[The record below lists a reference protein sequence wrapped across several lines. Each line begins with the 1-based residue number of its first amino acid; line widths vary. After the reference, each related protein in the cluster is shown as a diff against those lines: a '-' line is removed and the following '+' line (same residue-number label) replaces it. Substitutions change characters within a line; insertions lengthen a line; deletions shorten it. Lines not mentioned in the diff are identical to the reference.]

1 MSQTRIFSGASPQQV
16 AADLAPLVD
25 FQEDGVS
32 LETLEGL
39 LKERLAP
46 HLLNYELPQ
55 FQSMYNA
62 YPEEGAALG
71 GRFALVHNPGV
82 TNWQISPGAAT
93 LEEICGQSLCRLFGL
108 ASTADATFTLAGT
121 YANLHALYM
130 ALHRKAEREGFD
142 LAKNGLLGF
151 QDPSRLV
158 VVCSRDAHFSLK
170 HAVRIMGLG
179 DGCVVTIDVDENR
192 RMDIQHLGETLR
204 QLSGVKEV
212 FCIVVTAGT
221 TSTGS
226 IDPILPVVE
235 MAEKLGAWSHV
246 DGAYGL
252 IYSLL
257 PERQP
262 LFAGMELADSV
273 CWDPHKQF
281 RVLIPSSLLFVRHW
295 ADFGR
300 FTLHSDYFNRE
311 RDIEPN
317 PGLKS
322 MPSTRPF
329 SALNLTTS
337 ICHQGLRGM
346 RRNLRAPLEAVQSLA
361 AYLRT
366 QDDLELCHEPDTGI
380 LCFRI
385 TPQGFPE
392 EALNQL
398 QEYVYDRIMT
408 GGERTISMTKLDGR
422 AVLRLVVIS
431 PLITGEHLMAT
442 MDAVRALAKE
452 HGSDRNDY

>member
-1 MSQTRIFSGASPQQV
+1 MSQMRIFSGASPEQV

-25 FQEDGVS
+25 FQE
-32 LETLEGL
+32 EGL
-39 LKERLAP
+39 SLDTLDDLLAERLIP

-71 GRFALVHNPGV
+71 AKLALAHNPGV
-82 TNWQISPGAAT
+82 TNWQISPGAAM
-93 LEEICGQSLCRLFGL
+93 LEELCGRSLCCLFGL
-108 ASTADATFTLAGT
+108 APTADATFTLAGT

-130 ALHRKAEREGFD
+130 ALHRKAQRMGFN
-142 LAKNGLLGF
+142 LADKGLLGF
-151 QDPSRLV
+151 EDPSRLV

-170 HAVRIMGLG
+170 HAVRTMGLG
-179 DGCVVTIDVDENR
+179 DRCLVTVDVGENR
-192 RMDIQHLGETLR
+192 RMDVQRLDETLNE
-204 QLSGVKEV
+204 LGKTKDV
-212 FCIVVTAGT
+212 FCLVATAGT

-226 IDPILPVVE
+226 VDPILPVVE
-235 MAEKLGAWSHV
+235 MAGQLGAWSHV

-257 PERQP
+257 PERKP

-281 RVLIPSSLLFVRHW
+281 RVLIPSSLLFVRRW
-295 ADFGR
+295 EDFGR

-311 RDIEPN
+311 RDVEPN

-329 SALNLTTS
+329 SALSLTTS
-337 ICHQGLRGM
+337 IRHRGLGGVRQ
-346 RRNLRAPLEAVQSLA
+346 NLRAPLKAIKSLA
-361 AYLRT
+361 AYLET

-385 TPQGFPE
+385 TPQAFPDE
-392 EALNQL
+392 KLNQL

-408 GGERTISMTKLDGR
+408 GGERTVSMTKLDGKT
-422 AVLRLVVIS
+422 VLRLVVIS
-431 PLITGEHLMAT
+431 PLITSEDLIET
-442 MDAVRALAKE
+442 MSAVRDLANE
-452 HGSDRNDY
+452 Y

>member
-1 MSQTRIFSGASPQQV
+1 MSQTRIFSGVSPRQV
-16 AADLAPLVD
+16 TSDLAPLVD
-25 FQEDGVS
+25 FQEEGLS
-32 LETLEGL
+32 LETLDEL
-39 LKERLAP
+39 LQERLVP

-71 GRFALVHNPGV
+71 SRFALAHNPGV

-93 LEEICGQSLCRLFGL
+93 LEELCGQSLCRLFGL
-108 ASTADATFTLAGT
+108 APTADATFTLAGT

-130 ALHRKAEREGFD
+130 ALHRKAEREGFN
-142 LAKNGLLGF
+142 LAEKGLLGF
-151 QDPSRLV
+151 EDPSRLV
-158 VVCSRDAHFSLK
+158 AVCSRDAHFSLR
-170 HAVRIMGLG
+170 HAVRTMGLG
-179 DGCVVTIDVDENR
+179 DGCLMTVDVDENR
-192 RMDIQHLGETLR
+192 RMDIQHLGETLKE
-204 QLSGVKEV
+204 LSGTKDV
-212 FCIVVTAGT
+212 FSIVATAGT

-226 IDPILPVVE
+226 VDPILPIVE
-235 MAEKLGAWSHV
+235 MSEHLGAWSHV

-252 IYSLL
+252 IYSQL
-257 PERQP
+257 PERKS
-262 LFAGMELADSV
+262 LFAGLELADSV

-311 RDIEPN
+311 RDVEPN

-337 ICHQGLRGM
+337 IRHQGLQGM
-346 RRNLRAPLEAVQSLA
+346 RQNLRAPLGAIQTLA
-361 AYLRT
+361 AYLKT

-385 TPQGFPE
+385 TPQSFPE
-392 EALNQL
+392 EKLSQL

-408 GGERTISMTKLDGR
+408 GGERTVSMTKLDGR
-422 AVLRLVVIS
+422 SVLRLVVIS
-431 PLITGEHLMAT
+431 PLISSEDLMET
-442 MDAVRALAKE
+442 MDAVRSLAKE
-452 HGSDRNDY
+452 Y

>member
-1 MSQTRIFSGASPQQV
+1 MAQARIFSGASPRQV

-25 FQEDGVS
+25 FQEEGLS
-32 LETLEGL
+32 LEILDGL
-39 LKERLAP
+39 LEERLAP

-71 GRFALVHNPGV
+71 GRFALAHNPGV

-93 LEEICGQSLCRLFGL
+93 LEEICGRRLCRLFGL
-108 ASTADATFTLAGT
+108 APTSDATFTLAGT

-130 ALHRKAEREGFD
+130 ALHRKAERSGFN
-142 LAKNGLLGF
+142 LAEKGLQGF
-151 QDPSRLV
+151 EDPSSLV

-170 HAVRIMGLG
+170 HAVRTMGLG
-179 DGCVVTIDVDENR
+179 DGCLVTVDVDENR
-192 RMDIQHLGETLR
+192 RMDVQHLDATLKGF
-204 QLSGVKEV
+204 SDDKDV
-212 FCIVVTAGT
+212 FCLVATAGT

-235 MAEKLGAWSHV
+235 MSERLGAWSHV

-252 IYSLL
+252 IYSQL
-257 PERQP
+257 PEKEP

-281 RVLIPSSLLFVRHW
+281 RVLIPSSLLFVRRW
-295 ADFGR
+295 QDFGR

-311 RDIEPN
+311 RDVEPN

-329 SALNLTTS
+329 SALNLITS
-337 ICHQGLRGM
+337 IRHQGLKGM
-346 RRNLRAPLEAVQSLA
+346 RQNLRAPLEATQALA
-361 AYLRT
+361 AYLKA

-392 EALNQL
+392 GKLNQL
-398 QEYVYDRIMT
+398 QEYVYDQIMT
-408 GGERTISMTKLDGR
+408 GGERTVSMTKLDGK
-422 AVLRLVVIS
+422 AALRLVVIS
-431 PLITGEHLMAT
+431 PRITLEHLVGT
-442 MDAVRALAKE
+442 MDAVRALAVAY
-452 HGSDRNDY
+452 RR

>member
-1 MSQTRIFSGASPQQV
+1 MSQSRIFSGASPEQV
-16 AADLAPLVD
+16 AADLAVLVD
-25 FQEDGVS
+25 FQEDGLPLDV
-32 LETLEGL
+32 LDDL
-39 LKERLAP
+39 LAERLVP

-62 YPEEGAALG
+62 YLEEGAALG
-71 GRFALVHNPGV
+71 ARLALKHNPGV

-93 LEEICGQSLCRLFGL
+93 LEELCGQSLCRLLGL
-108 ASTADATFTLAGT
+108 APTADATFTLAGT

-130 ALHRKAEREGFD
+130 ALHRKAERMGFNLAEEG
-142 LAKNGLLGF
+142 LPGF
-151 QDPSRLV
+151 RDPARLV
-158 VVCSRDAHFSLK
+158 AVCSRDAHFSLK
-170 HAVRIMGLG
+170 HAVRTMGLG
-179 DGCVVTIDVDENR
+179 DRCLVSVDVDENR
-192 RMDIQHLGETLR
+192 RMDVQHLAETLE
-204 QLSGVKEV
+204 QLSGKKDV
-212 FCIVVTAGT
+212 FCIVATAGT

-226 IDPILPVVE
+226 VDPVLPVVE
-235 MAEKLGAWSHV
+235 HAEKIGAWSHV

-257 PERQP
+257 PERRS
-262 LFAGMELADSV
+262 LFRGMEQADSV

-281 RVLIPSSLLFVRHW
+281 RVLLPNSLLFVRRW
-295 ADFGR
+295 QDFGR

-337 ICHQGLRGM
+337 IRHQGLQGV
-346 RRNLRAPLEAVQSLA
+346 RRNLRAPLEAIGALA
-361 AYLRT
+361 AYLKT
-366 QDDLELCHEPDTGI
+366 KDDLELCHEPDTGI

-385 TPQGFPE
+385 TPKGFPE
-392 EALNQL
+392 EKLDQL
-398 QEYVYDRIMT
+398 QEYVYDRIMVD
-408 GGERTISMTKLDGR
+408 GERTISMTKLDGQ

-431 PLITGEHLMAT
+431 PLITSRDLMET
-442 MDAVRALAKE
+442 VNAVRILAKE
-452 HGSDRNDY
+452 Y